1 MRESKFLVKCKLVQL
16 NNTTSSKVIVNNT
29 VLPDDTS
36 NSLNTIKVRNKRFDY
51 KFKLNIHLYD
61 DNVETV
67 EQTFLSSWNVQAK
80 PKRQGYKFL
89 GWYVDSKFQTEFNV
103 NSQCESIIT
112 DIYAKWE
119 VNNDP
124 FEVDL
129 NNGSWQELQSGSYPG
144 DDFEIYESCY
154 GHENYD
160 YNPCVMYINVSGVR
174 RFTIWINSNDDSY
187 YYDYTAASEADQTY
201 LDSVAYEYAKG
212 HTKNKQVNPSYYG
225 SIDSNAWVKVTYD
238 LDGGDHVIAV
248 GFIDNG
254 GDTSN
259 YNFKR
264 GFVAIPHE
272 DYNDASTFIVSSIDK
287 KYPMTGSQIIPNA
300 TVTDAFGKELTKGI
314 DYNMT
319 ISNNV
324 NVGNATVLITGI
336 GKYHGST
343 QIYFRI
349 YDPSSPS
356 LDVSWNNND
365 WMVADKISYDG
376 YDIYQ
381 SNTVGQDNT
390 QAKLYIDVTG
400 MNSLEIYINSYAES
414 SYDYTVAMIPDCDEY
429 NPDSGS
435 GSGVVM
441 ETTQGFQY
449 DPSYG
454 IDENSWKRVYYDL
467 NGNYSYVC
475 IIFRKDGSASSDW
488 DCGFVA
494 IPTNQ

>member
-1 MRESKFLVKCKLVQL
+1 M
-16 NNTTSSKVIVNNT
+16 
-29 VLPDDTS
+29 
-36 NSLNTIKVRNKRFDY
+36 
-51 KFKLNIHLYD
+51 
-61 DNVETV
+61 
-67 EQTFLSSWNVQAK
+67 
-80 PKRQGYKFL
+80 
-89 GWYVDSKFQTEFNV
+89 
-103 NSQCESIIT
+103 
-112 DIYAKWE
+112 
-119 VNNDP
+119 
-124 FEVDL
+124 
-129 NNGSWQELQSGSYPG
+129 
-144 DDFEIYESCY
+144 
-154 GHENYD
+154 
-160 YNPCVMYINVSGVR
+160 
-174 RFTIWINSNDDSY
+174 
-187 YYDYTAASEADQTY
+187 
-201 LDSVAYEYAKG
+201 
-212 HTKNKQVNPSYYG
+212 NKQVNPSYYG

-254 GDTSN
+254 GDPSN

-264 GFVAIPHE
+264 GFVAIPK
-272 DYNDASTFIVSSIDK
+272 DYNDASTFIVSGIDK
-287 KYPMTGSQIIPNA
+287 KYPMSGSQIIPNA

-324 NVGNATVLITGI
+324 NAGNATVLITGI

-349 YDPSSPS
+349 YDPSS
-356 LDVSWNNND
+356 LAVSWNSND
-365 WMVADKISYDG
+365 WMVADRISYDG

-429 NPDSGS
+429 DPDSGSS

-454 IDENSWKRVYYDL
+454 VDENSWKRVYYNL
-467 NGNYSYVC
+467 NGQYSYVC
-475 IIFRKDGSASSDW
+475 IIFRKDGSASSYW